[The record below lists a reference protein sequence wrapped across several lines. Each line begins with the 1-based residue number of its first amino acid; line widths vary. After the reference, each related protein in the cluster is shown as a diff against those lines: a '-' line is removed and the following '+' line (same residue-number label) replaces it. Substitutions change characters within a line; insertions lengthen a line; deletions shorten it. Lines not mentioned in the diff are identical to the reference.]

1 MGAVKAA
8 VGDFVLTL
16 MWVFCSSTLGI
27 FTYLIAT
34 AFGIAQGMASLF
46 ITTVLLFM
54 LFFVFGIIGDALGGA
69 SFNPAGTAAFYA
81 AGVGKDSLFTV
92 ATRFPA
98 QAAGAV
104 AGAVAILEVI
114 PTQYKHMLGGPSLK
128 VDLHNGAI
136 AEGILTFVMTFL
148 VFIIVLKGP
157 KSALLKNWLLAM
169 STVTMVV
176 AGSKYTGPSMNPAN
190 AFGWAYI
197 NNMHNT
203 WEQFY
208 VYWICPFVG
217 AILAAWTFRA
227 VFPAPAKKKKPQK
240 KKRN

>member
-69 SFNPAGTAAFYA
+69 AFNPAGTAAFYA

-98 QAAGAV
+98 QVFDYIFSGRSS
-104 AGAVAILEVI
+104 
-114 PTQYKHMLGGPSLK
+114 YM
-128 VDLHNGAI
+128 VDFA
-136 AEGILTFVMTFL
+136 
-148 VFIIVLKGP
+148 
-157 KSALLKNWLLAM
+157 
-169 STVTMVV
+169 
-176 AGSKYTGPSMNPAN
+176 
-190 AFGWAYI
+190 
-197 NNMHNT
+197 
-203 WEQFY
+203 
-208 VYWICPFVG
+208 
-217 AILAAWTFRA
+217 
-227 VFPAPAKKKKPQK
+227 
-240 KKRN
+240 

>member
-1 MGAVKAA
+1 MGVVKAA
-8 VGDFVLTL
+8 VADFVMTFIVIFSTSTIGVLTYIIGS
-16 MWVFCSSTLGI
+16 V
-27 FTYLIAT
+27 
-34 AFGIAQGMASLF
+34 FGIAHGSASLF
-46 ITTVLLFM
+46 ITIVIVFLLF
-54 LFFVFGIIGDALGGA
+54 LVFGVIAEALGGA
-69 SFNPAGTAAFYA
+69 AFNPADTAAFYA
-81 AGVGKDSLFTV
+81 AGVGKDSLFSV
-92 ATRFPA
+92 AARFPA

-114 PTQYKHMLGGPSLK
+114 PTQYKHMLGGPLLK

-148 VFIIVLKGP
+148 VFMIVLKGP

-208 VYWICPFVG
+208 VYWICPFIG
-217 AILAAWTFRA
+217 AIMAAWTFRA
-227 VFPAPAKKKKPQK
+227 IFPAPVKKKQPQK